1 MRKENKVPV
10 IPRLWAYAKPNGIF
24 LFLGLVCAI
33 ISIALSLW
41 MPILIGHGVEA
52 GSGGFFRRYALCDHS
67 RG

>member
-41 MPILIGHGVEA
+41 MPILIGHGVDYIV
-52 GSGGFFRRYALCDHS
+52 GKGRVRWIFQALCAM
-67 RG
+67 